1 MKHYK
6 LNIYIYIYIYIYYIY
21 KLFKSIYEN
30 EKNTVIKFDDIEI
43 QKQKFYQHKRP
54 FSIKNVNF
62 HKICI

>member
-1 MKHYK
+1 M
-6 LNIYIYIYIYIYYIY
+6 Y

-43 QKQKFYQHKRP
+43 RKQKFYQHKRP